1 MAILG
6 SSGCA
11 ETISNLPIDVRPEP
25 LTVLR
30 QGPLIDSALVRIEVP
45 APIIFSNT
53 EIAPQ
58 VLKSAIETA
67 IGASFGRDLSNPVQI
82 TAQVVSSHH
91 PAFSQSFRT
100 TLSVRYTVSDS
111 GGQRLFDET
120 IASEGADDTGAF
132 LGATRSMRAMS
143 LTISNNAAAFRDRL
157 RSALTAEIAAGRL
170 AGRSAARVEQGPG
183 PPPPV
188 AASTPGAGRLPTQP
202 IDLTF
207 KKAPERPDDI
217 AVIIANADYGRL
229 ARDIPNVVPAYADA
243 EGFRRYAI
251 QTLGVREGNIIL
263 LKDATGAQ
271 ITRVFGSDTNPR
283 GQLAD
288 WIRPSRSRVHVYYA
302 GHGAPGGVGGSAYLV
317 PVDADAARIELNGY
331 PLETLYRNLARL
343 PAVSVTV
350 VLEACFSGN
359 SQAGRVQPAA
369 SDIVPAAKP
378 VPIPPNITVISA
390 GASNQIASWEEDRAH
405 GLFTKYFLKA
415 MSGEAD
421 RPPYG
426 NGDGTVDW
434 QEARAYLTET
444 VTYHARRYYGRD
456 QTPEISVGK

>member
-1 MAILG
+1 
-6 SSGCA
+6 
-11 ETISNLPIDVRPEP
+11 
-25 LTVLR
+25 
-30 QGPLIDSALVRIEVP
+30 
-45 APIIFSNT
+45 
-53 EIAPQ
+53 
-58 VLKSAIETA
+58 
-67 IGASFGRDLSNPVQI
+67 
-82 TAQVVSSHH
+82 
-91 PAFSQSFRT
+91 
-100 TLSVRYTVSDS
+100 
-111 GGQRLFDET
+111 LFDET
-120 IASEGADDTGAF
+120 IITEGADDTGALLF
-132 LGATRSMRAMS
+132 RTRAIRAIT
-143 LTISNNAAAFRDRL
+143 LAVSNNVAAFRDRL
-157 RSALTAEIAAGRL
+157 RAALTAEIAAGRL
-170 AGRSAARVEQGPG
+170 AGRRAEAGAG

-188 AASTPGAGRLPTQP
+188 TATTPGAGRERLPTQP
-202 IDLTF
+202 IGLAFT
-207 KKAPERPDDI
+207 KAPERPDDI
-217 AVIIANADYGRL
+217 AVIVANADYARL

-251 QTLGVREGNIIL
+251 QTLGVREGNIIF

-271 ITRVFGSDTNPR
+271 MTRVFGSDTNPR

-288 WIRPSRSRVHVYYA
+288 WTRPGRSRVYVYYA
-302 GHGAPGGVGGSAYLV
+302 GHGAPSGVGGSAYLV
-317 PVDADAARIELNGY
+317 PADADAARIDLNGY

-369 SDIVPAAKP
+369 SDIVPAARP
-378 VPIPPNITVISA
+378 VPTPPNITVISA

-405 GLFTKYFLKA
+405 SLFTKYFLKA

-434 QEARAYLTET
+434 QEVRAYLTET
-444 VTYHARRYYGRD
+444 VTYYARRYYGRD